1 MMRQFSA
8 LPANQVFSLEEV
20 NAMLP
25 ELSRVVGEQL
35 DMRQTIESM
44 LDDLAE
50 VTGIRGDVTLR
61 NDDPPDLV
69 RRKKDIARRID
80 DYHRGWARVEA
91 MGGVLKDAREGLVD
105 FYGRVDERLVWL
117 CWKFGESQCNHYHR
131 LDEGF
136 AARKPI
142 EESSRRSM
150 LN

>member
-1 MMRQFSA
+1 MMRQFTV
-8 LPANQVFSLEEV
+8 PANQVFSLEEV

-35 DMRQTIESM
+35 DMRQKIETM
-44 LDDLAE
+44 LDDLAD
-50 VTGIRGDVTLR
+50 VTGVRGDVTLR
-61 NDDPPDLV
+61 SDDPPDLV

-80 DYHRGWARVEA
+80 EYHRGWARVEA

-105 FYGRVDERLVWL
+105 FYGRMDERLVWL
-117 CWKFGESQCNHYHR
+117 CWKFGEDQCRHYHR

-136 AARKPI
+136 AGRKPI
-142 EESSRRSM
+142 EESRRRAL